1 MFVLIILA
9 TSSPS
14 TAMTFPSGPEDR
26 LDSWKEIASYLKRGV
41 RTVQRWEHI
50 AGLPVHRLGQDR
62 QSSVF
67 AYKSELDAW
76 WAGHSQTVAPGASEI
91 GAAPPG
97 EPEIGAAPAAR
108 RRRPLWAAALILLA
122 AACVGVARWEVL
134 RRSGLTVLDPV
145 PLTADLGSEIE
156 PSFSPDGDQVAYA
169 WDGGAK
175 NKWDVYVKTIG
186 SDSPLKLTRGPQTNG
201 DPAWSPDGRL
211 IALHRY
217 FPEQERSQLLVI
229 PPTGGSERIVTED
242 SRTDGPVAWS
252 PDSRWIVTST
262 SETPHGPLG
271 LVAIDSKSGEVR
283 RLTKPAQPNWYDS
296 DPAVAPDDG
305 SLIFSRDLG
314 STSELYRLKLT
325 SDFRPDGTPE
335 QITAHHRWTG
345 MPAFAANGKAIVYS
359 SGIKD
364 DVASLWLL
372 PLAPVGQ
379 PRLLLRS
386 SNSSYQPALSR
397 SRNRLAFSAG
407 RIFRVD
413 TWRLDV
419 TPGFKPAGPPV
430 RLISSTHTDYNAQ
443 YSPDG
448 KRIVF
453 HSTRSGA
460 SEIWVSDADGGNAT
474 RLTDFNAPITGSPR
488 WSPDGEWIVF
498 DSNKEGQFEVYRVRA
513 SGGTPE
519 RLTTIPLQTAWRVT
533 HTTGDPSTSCRPAQ
547 DPIKCGRWMPTVGT
561 RGRSRGMA
569 AIWPSNLM
577 TAAGSTIPARTAT
590 ARSIACRWMEARKRR
605 CCPGSMSSDTASRP
619 AASSFREADTPQAS
633 SF

>member
-134 RRSGLTVLDPV
+134 RRSGLTALDPV

-217 FPEQERSQLLVI
+217 FPAAREIAASRDPAYRRFRENRDRGFAHGRS
-229 PPTGGSERIVTED
+229 GR
-242 SRTDGPVAWS
+242 
-252 PDSRWIVTST
+252 
-262 SETPHGPLG
+262 
-271 LVAIDSKSGEVR
+271 LVARQPLDRHVDERDSARPIGAGGHRLQKRRSATPDQAGPAKLVR
-283 RLTKPAQPNWYDS
+283 
-296 DPAVAPDDG
+296 
-305 SLIFSRDLG
+305 F
-314 STSELYRLKLT
+314 
-325 SDFRPDGTPE
+325 
-335 QITAHHRWTG
+335 
-345 MPAFAANGKAIVYS
+345 
-359 SGIKD
+359 
-364 DVASLWLL
+364 
-372 PLAPVGQ
+372 
-379 PRLLLRS
+379 
-386 SNSSYQPALSR
+386 R
-397 SRNRLAFSAG
+397 SRC
-407 RIFRVD
+407 
-413 TWRLDV
+413 
-419 TPGFKPAGPPV
+419 
-430 RLISSTHTDYNAQ
+430 
-443 YSPDG
+443 
-448 KRIVF
+448 
-453 HSTRSGA
+453 GA
-460 SEIWVSDADGGNAT
+460 
-474 RLTDFNAPITGSPR
+474 R
-488 WSPDGEWIVF
+488 
-498 DSNKEGQFEVYRVRA
+498 
-513 SGGTPE
+513 
-519 RLTTIPLQTAWRVT
+519 
-533 HTTGDPSTSCRPAQ
+533 
-547 DPIKCGRWMPTVGT
+547 
-561 RGRSRGMA
+561 
-569 AIWPSNLM
+569 
-577 TAAGSTIPARTAT
+577 
-590 ARSIACRWMEARKRR
+590 
-605 CCPGSMSSDTASRP
+605 
-619 AASSFREADTPQAS
+619 
-633 SF
+633 